1 MQEKLINANKP
12 RSLSLMATG
21 PFGSEKAISKVQNA
35 LAGFFMKEQTW
46 RKLINLL
53 QVCLSKRRFL
63 HSSVLKPSFR
73 QSIAHQYK
81 AMGHNLQTSWVKECG
96 EILVW
101 LGRRKSDTQ
110 KEAPLQELF
119 HANLQAHVAWPRG
132 IPCWIPCQV
141 ANKPQPAAYIDTQ
154 HCVAI
159 GVLSIIID
167 LQVCQKGTEAAVF
180 AEQNES
186 GRLGRY

>member
-21 PFGSEKAISKVQNA
+21 PFGSEKAISKLQIA

-53 QVCLSKRRFL
+53 HICLCKRRFL
-63 HSSVLKPSFR
+63 HSPVLKPSF
-73 QSIAHQYK
+73 
-81 AMGHNLQTSWVKECG
+81 LE
-96 EILVW
+96 
-101 LGRRKSDTQ
+101 RRKSDTQ
-110 KEAPLQELF
+110 KEAPLQELP
-119 HANLQAHVAWPRG
+119 HANLQAHVAWLRG
-132 IPCWIPCQV
+132 IPCWITCQV
-141 ANKPQPAAYIDTQ
+141 ANKPQSAAYIDTQ

-167 LQVCQKGTEAAVF
+167 LQVCQQGTEAAIF

-186 GRLGRY
+186 ARLGRF